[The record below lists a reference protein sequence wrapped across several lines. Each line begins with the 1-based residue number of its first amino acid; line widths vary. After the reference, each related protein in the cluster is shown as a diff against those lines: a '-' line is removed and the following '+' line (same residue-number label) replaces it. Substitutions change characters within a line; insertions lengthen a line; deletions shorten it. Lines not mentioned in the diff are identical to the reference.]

1 MLGKLGRPSSWKPG
15 EPHHLPTYPPTYL
28 PTHPFLG
35 VRPPKYGRPAQ
46 IWVPPRW
53 WYGRVR
59 WLLGPRYPHV
69 VKNAWSVFLDP
80 SRSWDTSDMPVKHQ
94 KWGVKSRET
103 VEKPGRNGR
112 KNLPSGPK
120 QHFCLPTYLMMR
132 AAHAIL
138 NYTGDKSKFGGNL
151 FWSTSSGP
159 DPVPSQ

>member
-1 MLGKLGRPSSWKPG
+1 M
-15 EPHHLPTYPPTYL
+15 
-28 PTHPFLG
+28 
-35 VRPPKYGRPAQ
+35 
-46 IWVPPRW
+46 
-53 WYGRVR
+53 
-59 WLLGPRYPHV
+59 LGPRYPHV

-120 QHFCLPTYLMMR
+120 QHFRLPTYLMMR

-138 NYTGDKSKFGGNL
+138 TYTGWDRNYKRRTTARWRINGSYSRNPPVHGSRMKTRSLEYLPARPSLVNL
-151 FWSTSSGP
+151 LDEGTRLPAAILRISERACERRRPFAQPASRRRP
-159 DPVPSQ
+159 

>member
-1 MLGKLGRPSSWKPG
+1 MLGKLGRIHTMKSWGSP
-15 EPHHLPTYPPTYL
+15 PPTYLPTYL
-28 PTHPFLG
+28 PTHPPFFG
-35 VRPPKYGRPAQ
+35 CPPTQTWPTHPNMGASE
-46 IWVPPRW
+46 VVD
-53 WYGRVR
+53 GRVR

-120 QHFCLPTYLMMR
+120 QHFRLPTYLMMR

-138 NYTGDKSKFGGNL
+138 TYTGL
-151 FWSTSSGP
+151 WRTLCLLAQRRP
-159 DPVPSQ
+159 TR

>member
-1 MLGKLGRPSSWKPG
+1 M
-15 EPHHLPTYPPTYL
+15 
-28 PTHPFLG
+28 
-35 VRPPKYGRPAQ
+35 
-46 IWVPPRW
+46 
-53 WYGRVR
+53 
-59 WLLGPRYPHV
+59 LGPRYPHV